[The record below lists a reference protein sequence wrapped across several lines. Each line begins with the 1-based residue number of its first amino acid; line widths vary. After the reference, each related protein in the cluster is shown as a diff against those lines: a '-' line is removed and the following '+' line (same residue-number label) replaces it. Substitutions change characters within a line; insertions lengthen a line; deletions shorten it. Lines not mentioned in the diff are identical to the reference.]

1 MSEYFLATG
10 LEGFIR
16 TMFLTA
22 NVVFSWFP
30 YIVRPFFF
38 NVLWEE
44 WYKTLSGG
52 VVCSVFYVKATRV
65 LMTEI
70 ASYEPWHI
78 LIHWKWGVQQT
89 PGKYVHDFLDC
100 LKNFKPMEW
109 CFYFLHSPWD
119 LGFTKAFSALVS
131 LIKLARPT
139 WSRIHYYSL
148 KCCWKN
154 QTDGQAK
161 YLRFHLGC
169 GEWCK
174 GWACRGEMLS
184 LIKVEKEKHR
194 RRRDDWPQASLS
206 FFLLFG
212 LFFKSHPCSRNGEL
226 YAPLAKVCA
235 LSCCPLFGPFA

>member
-1 MSEYFLATG
+1 
-10 LEGFIR
+10 
-16 TMFLTA
+16 
-22 NVVFSWFP
+22 
-30 YIVRPFFF
+30 
-38 NVLWEE
+38 
-44 WYKTLSGG
+44 
-52 VVCSVFYVKATRV
+52 
-65 LMTEI
+65 MTEI

-194 RRRDDWPQASLS
+194 RRRDDWPQASL
-206 FFLLFG
+206 
-212 LFFKSHPCSRNGEL
+212 LFFYCLVCSLNHFHAQEMVSCMHHWPKFVHCPVAHCLG
-226 YAPLAKVCA
+226 PLPSICSANFEWVFKTPNLV
-235 LSCCPLFGPFA
+235 LLLL